1 MHPIN
6 RGIRHIPIRNLTKL
20 AVEKLFDNN
29 FGLEDIEVLSCGTTT
44 PDQLL
49 PAHAAMVH
57 GALGGHSV
65 EINSTTGACSAG
77 IQALKFGYLVC
88 VVRNGIQRCLYW
100 LRKIFNLD
108 AGQIF

>member
-1 MHPIN
+1 MHPIS
-6 RGIRHIPIRNLTKL
+6 RGIRHTPTRNLTKL
-20 AVEKLFDNN
+20 AVEKLFDNK

-49 PAHAAMVH
+49 PSHAAMVH

-77 IQALKFGYLVC
+77 IQALKFGYLSVLSGTAS
-88 VVRNGIQRCLYW
+88 NASLYW
-100 LRKIFNLD
+100 LRKIFHLD
-108 AGQIF
+108 AGKIF